1 MRTEGSRSPASAA
14 TRLRHELARART
26 WLRGRGRATRLVL
39 VAAAAAALVAAV
51 FLAILTM
58 PADRDDV
65 IWLYDGRS
73 FSGDAARSIQKALAA
88 EKVPFRADNGRR
100 IGVAAP
106 RWGDA
111 MSALE
116 KHNVAPASLEE
127 IEGVPPTFSPW
138 IGAAEKQEQDLW
150 RTERWLKATI
160 EGYGGIRSAIVRIA
174 RTQVHA
180 GIRPEWKSS
189 GLVILDVERKPS
201 HKVVCAIQ
209 TLLARAVPGLAADA
223 VTVGDRSGNFFLEAG
238 DARAA
243 SDTKYLARG
252 EQLRDALL
260 EKLGPLIP
268 GIDVDVT
275 VEPPAPAE
283 APAPRTPPPPPSTAA
298 AEARPNVPV
307 GLEPDPE
314 PTPHAPAA
322 PAAHA
327 STSGLANV
335 WVKVPRSYYR
345 KLARDVMPARPPSQ
359 DDLKFYVQRTNEL
372 IDNAVA
378 VLIPPAEKGRVM
390 VNTIADNLAAEPAPV
405 VAAGPSDAARPWPT
419 WLAPAALGA
428 GAGLAVALVLG
439 TGFGL
444 IASRR
449 PSARPSRTSLRSG
462 LSVDAPSGPMPGPSE
477 RVRDLVRRDPE
488 AAAGVLQRWIGKGDG
503 GPAG

>member
-1 MRTEGSRSPASAA
+1 MRTEGPRPSASAT

-26 WLRGRGRATRLVL
+26 WVRGRGRATRLAL
-39 VAAAAAALVAAV
+39 VATAAAALVAAV
-51 FLAILTM
+51 FLAI

-100 IGVAAP
+100 IGVAAS

-111 MSALE
+111 MSALV
-116 KHNVAPASLEE
+116 KHNVAPPSLEE
-127 IEGVPPTFSPW
+127 IEGMPPTSSPW
-138 IGAAEKQEQDLW
+138 IGAAEKQELDLW
-150 RTERWLKATI
+150 RRERWLQATI
-160 EGYGGIRSAIVRIA
+160 EGYGGIRSAIVKIA
-174 RTQVHA
+174 RTQVHT

-268 GIDVDVT
+268 GVDVDVT
-275 VEPPAPAE
+275 VEPPTSAQ
-283 APAPRTPPPPPSTAA
+283 APAPRSPAPAPPSPAVD
-298 AEARPNVPV
+298 EGIRPNVPV
-307 GLEPDPE
+307 GLEPEPE
-314 PTPHAPAA
+314 PAPPAPAA
-322 PAAHA
+322 VAHP
-327 STSGLANV
+327 SGVGLANV
-335 WVKVPRSYYR
+335 WVKVPRSYYQ
-345 KLARDVMPARPPSQ
+345 KVARDVAPARPPSQ
-359 DDLKFYVQRTNEL
+359 EDLKFYVQRTNEL

-405 VAAGPSDAARPWPT
+405 VASGPADAARPWPI

-462 LSVDAPSGPMPGPSE
+462 LSVDAPSGPVPGPSE
-477 RVRDLVRRDPE
+477 RVRDLVRRDPA